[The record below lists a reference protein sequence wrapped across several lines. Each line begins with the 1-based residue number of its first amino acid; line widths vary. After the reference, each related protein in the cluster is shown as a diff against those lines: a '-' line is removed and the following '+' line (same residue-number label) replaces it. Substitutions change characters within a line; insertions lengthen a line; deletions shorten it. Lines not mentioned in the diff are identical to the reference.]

1 VIALGGDCSRVCTGE
16 LGSVAAARRGV
27 LVGLCLGLLE
37 MRCVGS
43 MGKTTRL
50 PSKGERARCI
60 GEAATVC
67 AVRYW
72 AGNTPVVEAR
82 GQMRVR
88 WKPALARQGKGVREE
103 PVLRQ
108 ERQTDA

>member
-50 PSKGERARCI
+50 PSQRR
-60 GEAATVC
+60 T
-67 AVRYW
+67 RSMY
-72 AGNTPVVEAR
+72 R
-82 GQMRVR
+82 G
-88 WKPALARQGKGVREE
+88 GGDGVRGKI
-103 PVLRQ
+103 LGGKHTCR
-108 ERQTDA
+108 